1 VAQVSVKLPN
11 GVGAVNTNVRR
22 VDEHL
27 LPRLPSTIWLGQGL
41 GEPNWVKKN
50 GEWVDLNHEHSSGN
64 AQDFIIS
71 KKVGVLPTPM
81 ERENA
86 LKLVRWFQVNARRI
100 NLRWIIFD
108 IYNEGI
114 ARSWNPDRGTWKW
127 LYTGGVSEAH
137 RDHVHAYF
145 GGGDQALHLIDDSP
159 LGGAVEGEEMLAEEF
174 RRELHAEL
182 NNNEM
187 ISLTASRIGMVA
199 TEVEKTNELLRQL
212 IAAVGG
218 KN

>member
-1 VAQVSVKLPN
+1 MSIQLPD
-11 GVGAVNTNVRR
+11 GVGAVNANVRR

-71 KKVGVLPTPM
+71 PRVGVLPTVAQ
-81 ERENA
+81 RDA
-86 LKLVRWFQVNARRI
+86 GLRLVRWFQVNARHI

-108 IYNEGI
+108 IYNEGA

-145 GGGDQALHLIDDSP
+145 GGGEQALHLVDDSP
-159 LGGAVEGEEMLAEEF
+159 LTGAKEGEKEMLAEEF
-174 RRELHAEL
+174 RRELHNEL

-187 ISLTASRIGMVA
+187 ISLTASRTGMVA
-199 TEVEKTNELLRQL
+199 TELEKTNELLRQL
-212 IAAVGG
+212 IAVVGG

>member
-1 VAQVSVKLPN
+1 MTVKLPN
-11 GVGAVNTNVRR
+11 GVGAVNGCVRR

-27 LPRLPSTIWLGQGL
+27 LPRLPSTIWLGQGK
-41 GEPNWVKKN
+41 GEPNWVRRN
-50 GEWVDLNHEHSSGN
+50 GKLVDLNHEHSSGN

-71 KKVGVLPTPM
+71 KKVGVLPTSM
-81 ERENA
+81 ERDNA

-145 GGGDQALHLIDDSP
+145 GGGDQALHLVDDSP

-174 RRELHAEL
+174 RRELHTEL

-187 ISLTASRIGMVA
+187 ISLTASRVGMVA
-199 TEVEKTNELLRQL
+199 TELEKTNELLRQL
-212 IAAVGG
+212 IAAVSG

>member
-1 VAQVSVKLPN
+1 MSIQLPN
-11 GVGAVNTNVRR
+11 GVGAVNANVRR

-27 LPRLPSTIWLGQGL
+27 LPRLPVGIWLGQGK

-50 GEWVDLNHEHSSGN
+50 GLWVDVNKEHSSGN

-71 KKVGVLPTPM
+71 PRVGVLPTAAQ
-81 ERENA
+81 RDA
-86 LKLVRWFQVNARRI
+86 GLRLVRWFQVNARRI

-174 RRELHAEL
+174 RRELHTEL

-199 TEVEKTNELLRQL
+199 TELEKTNELLRQL

>member
-1 VAQVSVKLPN
+1 VSVKLPN
-11 GVGAVNTNVRR
+11 GVGAVNANVRR

-27 LPRLPSTIWLGQGL
+27 LPRLPSTIWLGQGK
-41 GEPNWVKKN
+41 GEPNWVRRN
-50 GEWVDLNHEHSSGN
+50 GKLVDLNHEHSSGN

-86 LKLVRWFQVNARRI
+86 LKLVRWFQVNARCI

>member
-1 VAQVSVKLPN
+1 MSIQLPN

-27 LPRLPSTIWLGQGL
+27 LPRLPSTIWLGQGK
-41 GEPNWVKKN
+41 GEPNWVRRN
-50 GEWVDLNHEHSSGN
+50 GELVDLNHEHSSGN

-71 KKVGVLPTPM
+71 KKVGVLPTSM
-81 ERENA
+81 ERDNA
-86 LKLVRWFQVNARRI
+86 LKLVRWFQVNARCI
-100 NLRWIIFD
+100 NLKWIIFD

-159 LGGAVEGEEMLAEEF
+159 LGGAVEGGEMLAEEF
-174 RRELHAEL
+174 RRELHTEL

-199 TEVEKTNELLRQL
+199 TELEKTNELLRQL
-212 IAAVGG
+212 IAVVGG

>member
-1 VAQVSVKLPN
+1 MTIQLPN
-11 GVGAVNTNVRR
+11 GVGAVNGCVRR

-27 LPRLPSTIWLGQGL
+27 LPSLPSTIWLGQGK
-41 GEPNWVKKN
+41 GEPNWVRRN
-50 GEWVDLNHEHSSGN
+50 GKLVDLNHEHSSGN

-71 KKVGVLPTPM
+71 KKVGVLPTPQ
-81 ERENA
+81 ERNNA
-86 LKLVRWFQVNARRI
+86 LKLVRWFQVNARCI

-145 GGGDQALHLIDDSP
+145 GGGDQALHLVDDSP

-174 RRELHAEL
+174 RRELHTEL

-187 ISLTASRIGMVA
+187 ISLTASRVGMVA
-199 TEVEKTNELLRQL
+199 TELEKTNELLRQL
-212 IAAVGG
+212 IAAVSG

>member
-1 VAQVSVKLPN
+1 MTIQLPN

-27 LPRLPSTIWLGQGL
+27 LPRLPGTIWLGQGK
-41 GEPNWVKKN
+41 GEPNWVRRN
-50 GEWVDLNHEHSSGN
+50 GELIDLNREHSSGN

-108 IYNEGI
+108 VYNEGI

-174 RRELHAEL
+174 RRELHTEL

-187 ISLTASRIGMVA
+187 ISLTASRVGMVA
-199 TEVEKTNELLRQL
+199 TELEKTNELLRQL
-212 IAAVGG
+212 IASVSG

>member
-1 VAQVSVKLPN
+1 MSIQLPN
-11 GVGAVNTNVRR
+11 GVGAVNANVRR

-27 LPRLPSTIWLGQGL
+27 LPRLPSTIWLGQGK
-41 GEPNWVKKN
+41 GEPNWVKKD
-50 GEWVDLNHEHSSGN
+50 GLWVDANKEHSSGN

-71 KKVGVLPTPM
+71 PRVGVLPTAAQ
-81 ERENA
+81 RDA
-86 LKLVRWFQVNARRI
+86 GLRLVRWFQINARHI
-100 NLRWIIFD
+100 NLRWVIFD
-108 IYNEGI
+108 VYNEGA

-145 GGGDQALHLIDDSP
+145 GGGDQALHLVDDSP
-159 LGGAVEGEEMLAEEF
+159 LGGAKEGEEEMLAEEF
-174 RRELHAEL
+174 RRELHNEL

-187 ISLTASRIGMVA
+187 ISLTASRTGMVA
-199 TEVEKTNELLRQL
+199 TELEKTNELLRQL
-212 IAAVGG
+212 VAVVGG

>member
-1 VAQVSVKLPN
+1 MTVKLPS
-11 GVGAVNTNVRR
+11 GVGAVNANVRR

-27 LPRLPSTIWLGQGL
+27 LLRLPGTIWLGQGL

-64 AQDFIIS
+64 AQDFIVS
-71 KKVGVLPTPM
+71 KRVGVLPTPQ
-81 ERENA
+81 ERDNA
-86 LKLVRWFQVNARRI
+86 LKLVRWFQVNARCI

-137 RDHVHAYF
+137 RDHVHAY
-145 GGGDQALHLIDDSP
+145 GGGDQALHLVDDSP

-174 RRELHAEL
+174 RRELHTEL

-212 IAAVGG
+212 IAAVSG

>member
-11 GVGAVNTNVRR
+11 GVGAVNANVRR

-27 LPRLPSTIWLGQGL
+27 LPRLPSSIWLGQGK
-41 GEPNWVKKN
+41 GEPNWVRRN
-50 GEWVDLNHEHSSGN
+50 GKLVDLNHEHSSGN

-86 LKLVRWFQVNARRI
+86 LKLVRWFQVNARCI

>member
-1 VAQVSVKLPN
+1 MTIKLPN
-11 GVGAVNTNVRR
+11 GVGAVNANVRR

-27 LPRLPSTIWLGQGL
+27 LSRLPSTIWLGQGK
-41 GEPNWVKKN
+41 GEPNWVRRN
-50 GEWVDLNHEHSSGN
+50 GEFVDMNREHSSGN
-64 AQDFIIS
+64 AQDFIVS
-71 KKVGVLPTPM
+71 KKVGVLPTQF
-81 ERENA
+81 ERDNA
-86 LKLVRWFQVNARRI
+86 LKLVRWFQVNARCI

-108 IYNEGI
+108 IYNEGN
-114 ARSWNPDRGTWKW
+114 ARSWNPERGTWKW

-174 RRELHAEL
+174 RRELHTEL

-187 ISLTASRIGMVA
+187 ISLTASRTGMVA
-199 TEVEKTNELLRQL
+199 TELEKTNELLRQL
-212 IAAVGG
+212 IAVVSG

>member
-1 VAQVSVKLPN
+1 MSIQLPN
-11 GVGAVNTNVRR
+11 GVGAVNANVRR

-27 LPRLPSTIWLGQGL
+27 LPRLPSTIWLGQGK
-41 GEPNWVKKN
+41 GEPNWVRRN
-50 GEWVDLNHEHSSGN
+50 GELVDLNHEHSSGN

-71 KKVGVLPTPM
+71 KNVGVLPNSQ
-81 ERENA
+81 ERDNA
-86 LKLVRWFQVNARRI
+86 LKLVRWFQVNARCI

-145 GGGDQALHLIDDSP
+145 GGGDQALHLVDDSP
-159 LGGAVEGEEMLAEEF
+159 LGGAGEGEEMLAEEF
-174 RRELHAEL
+174 RRELHTEL

-199 TEVEKTNELLRQL
+199 TELEKTNELLRQL
-212 IAAVGG
+212 IAVVGG

>member
-1 VAQVSVKLPN
+1 MSIQLPS

-27 LPRLPSTIWLGQGL
+27 YPRLPGTIWLGQGY
-41 GEPNWVKKN
+41 GEPNWVRRN
-50 GEWVDLNHEHSSGN
+50 GELIDLNHEHSSGN

-71 KKVGVLPTPM
+71 KKVGVLPTQL
-81 ERENA
+81 ERDNA
-86 LKLVRWFQVNARRI
+86 LKLVRWFQVNARCI

-145 GGGDQALHLIDDSP
+145 GGGDQALHLVDDSP
-159 LGGAVEGEEMLAEEF
+159 LGGVGEGEEMLAEEF
-174 RRELHAEL
+174 RRELHTEL

-187 ISLTASRIGMVA
+187 ISLTASRTGMVA
-199 TEVEKTNELLRQL
+199 TELEKTNELLRQL
-212 IAAVGG
+212 IAVVGG

>member
-1 VAQVSVKLPN
+1 MSIQLPN
-11 GVGAVNTNVRR
+11 GVGAVNANVRR

-27 LPRLPSTIWLGQGL
+27 LPRLPSTIWLGQGK
-41 GEPNWVKKN
+41 GEPNWVKKD
-50 GEWVDLNHEHSSGN
+50 GLWVDANKEHSSGN

-71 KKVGVLPTPM
+71 SRVGVLPTAAQ
-81 ERENA
+81 RDA
-86 LKLVRWFQVNARRI
+86 GLRLVRWFQLNARHI

-108 IYNEGI
+108 IYNEGA

-145 GGGDQALHLIDDSP
+145 GGGDQALHLVDDTP
-159 LGGAVEGEEMLAEEF
+159 LGGAEKGEDEMLAEEF
-174 RRELHAEL
+174 RRELHNEL

-187 ISLTASRIGMVA
+187 ISLTASRIGAVA
-199 TEVEKTNELLRQL
+199 TELEKTNELLRQL
-212 IAAVGG
+212 TAVVGG

>member
-1 VAQVSVKLPN
+1 VAQVSIQLPN
-11 GVGAVNTNVRR
+11 GVGAVNMNVRR

-27 LPRLPSTIWLGQGL
+27 FPRLPAGIWLGQGK
-41 GEPNWVKKN
+41 GEPNWVRRNWKL
-50 GEWVDLNHEHSSGN
+50 VDLNHEHSSGN

-71 KKVGVLPTPM
+71 RKVGVLPTPQ
-81 ERENA
+81 ERDNA
-86 LKLVRWFQVNARRI
+86 LKLVRWFQVNARHI

-145 GGGDQALHLIDDSP
+145 GGGDQALHLVDDSP

-174 RRELHAEL
+174 RRELHSEL

-187 ISLTASRIGMVA
+187 ISLTASRTGMVA
-199 TEVEKTNELLRQL
+199 TELEKTNELLRQL
-212 IAAVGG
+212 IAAVSG

>member
-1 VAQVSVKLPN
+1 MKNKN
-11 GVGAVNTNVRR
+11 GV
-22 VDEHL
+22 
-27 LPRLPSTIWLGQGL
+27 
-41 GEPNWVKKN
+41 
-50 GEWVDLNHEHSSGN
+50 WVDLNKEHSSGN

-71 KKVGVLPTPM
+71 KRVGVLPTPQ
-81 ERENA
+81 ERDNA
-86 LKLVRWFQVNARRI
+86 LKLVRWFQINARHI

-145 GGGDQALHLIDDSP
+145 GGGDQALHLVDDSP

-174 RRELHAEL
+174 RRELHTEL

-187 ISLTASRIGMVA
+187 ISLTASRTGMVA
-199 TEVEKTNELLRQL
+199 TELEKTNELLRQL
-212 IAAVGG
+212 IAAVSG

>member
-1 VAQVSVKLPN
+1 MSIQLPN
-11 GVGAVNTNVRR
+11 GVGAVNGCVRR

-27 LPRLPSTIWLGQGL
+27 LPRLPGSIWLGQGK
-41 GEPNWVKKN
+41 GEPNWVRRN
-50 GEWVDLNHEHSSGN
+50 GKLVDLNHEHSSGN

-71 KKVGVLPTPM
+71 RKVGVLPTPQ
-81 ERENA
+81 ERDNA
-86 LKLVRWFQVNARRI
+86 LKLVRWFQVNARHI

-145 GGGDQALHLIDDSP
+145 GGGDQALHRVDDSP

-174 RRELHAEL
+174 RRELHSEL

-187 ISLTASRIGMVA
+187 ISLTASRTGMVA
-199 TEVEKTNELLRQL
+199 TELEKTNELLRQL
-212 IAAVGG
+212 IAAVSG

>member
-1 VAQVSVKLPN
+1 M
-11 GVGAVNTNVRR
+11 NVRR

-27 LPRLPSTIWLGQGL
+27 FPRLPAGIWLGQGK
-41 GEPNWVKKN
+41 GEPNWVRRNWKL
-50 GEWVDLNHEHSSGN
+50 VDLNHEHSSGN

-71 KKVGVLPTPM
+71 RKVGVLPTPQ
-81 ERENA
+81 ERDNA
-86 LKLVRWFQVNARRI
+86 LKLVRWFQVNARHI

-145 GGGDQALHLIDDSP
+145 GGGDQALHLVDDSP

-174 RRELHAEL
+174 RRELHSEL

-187 ISLTASRIGMVA
+187 ISLTASRTGMVA
-199 TEVEKTNELLRQL
+199 TELEKTNELLRQL
-212 IAAVGG
+212 IAAVSG

>member
-1 VAQVSVKLPN
+1 MTVKLPN
-11 GVGAVNTNVRR
+11 GVGAVNANVRR

-27 LPRLPSTIWLGQGL
+27 LPRLPGTIWLGQGL
-41 GEPNWVKKN
+41 GEPNWVKNKD
-50 GEWVDLNHEHSSGN
+50 GVWVDLNKEHSSGN

-71 KKVGVLPTPM
+71 KRVGVLPTPM
-81 ERENA
+81 ERDNA
-86 LKLVRWFQVNARRI
+86 LKLVRWFQANARHI

-108 IYNEGI
+108 IYNEGV

-145 GGGDQALHLIDDSP
+145 GGGDQALHMIDDSP
-159 LGGAVEGEEMLAEEF
+159 LGSGKEIEEMTAQ
-174 RRELHAEL
+174 ELHNEL
-182 NNNEM
+182 NNNPM
-187 ISLTASRIGMVA
+187 LSLIASRLGMLA
-199 TEVEKTNELLRQL
+199 NLLEKQNELLEQL
-212 IAAVGG
+212 AA